1 MQRIID
7 SHCHIWDPSVQPLS
21 WLDGTDGSITRRY
34 DMDCFKRAYASYNE
48 QHPDAAVN
56 FIGGVYVEVD
66 TDDTSLEDRLL
77 SENHDP
83 LLLATSMRST
93 VGPAMRM
100 PLYAHGVREPLH
112 TPASPR
118 GRCLQDDFIRGLQLM
133 ADKNMP
139 FDACVRVDE
148 LDDFAQAC
156 EQVPEATVIVDHMGN
171 IFDLHNLESSS
182 DALHRLGELPN
193 VYVKVSGYPTDDPR
207 FVSTLLDLA
216 QAAFSNKRLLYASIG
231 LSLAY
236 TPISTVICQSCS
248 TVSRE
253 TTTSSSIT
261 RGTPIISS
269 KGKYHD
275 LQHPVR
281 RRVLPLHHHHERGW
295 NH

>member
-1 MQRIID
+1 
-7 SHCHIWDPSVQPLS
+7 
-21 WLDGTDGSITRRY
+21 
-34 DMDCFKRAYASYNE
+34 
-48 QHPDAAVN
+48 
-56 FIGGVYVEVD
+56 
-66 TDDTSLEDRLL
+66 
-77 SENHDP
+77 
-83 LLLATSMRST
+83 MRST

-148 LDDFAQAC
+148 LDDLAQAC

-171 IFDLHNLESSS
+171 ISDLHNLESSS

-216 QAAFSNKRLLYASIG
+216 QAAFSSKRLLYASNWPVVG
-231 LSLAY
+231 LYADFDSHLSILLNRFAGDDDFFLNNARNAY
-236 TPISTVICQSCS
+236 HIVERKIS
-248 TVSRE
+248 
-253 TTTSSSIT
+253 
-261 RGTPIISS
+261 
-269 KGKYHD
+269 
-275 LQHPVR
+275 
-281 RRVLPLHHHHERGW
+281 
-295 NH
+295 

>member
-7 SHCHIWDPSVQPLS
+7 SHFHIWDPSVQPLS

-34 DMDCFKRAYASYNE
+34 DMDCLKRAYASYNE
-48 QHPDAAVN
+48 HHPDAAVN

-118 GRCLQDDFIRGLQLM
+118 GRCLQDDFIRGLRLM

-148 LDDFAQAC
+148 LGDLAQVC

-171 IFDLHNLESSS
+171 ISNLQNLESSS

-207 FVSTLLDLA
+207 FVSALLDLA

-261 RGTPIISS
+261 RGTPTISS

-295 NH
+295 DH

>member
-7 SHCHIWDPSVQPLS
+7 SHFHIWDPSVQPLS
-21 WLDGTDGSITRRY
+21 LLDGTDGSITRHY
-34 DMDCFKRAYASYNE
+34 DMDCLKRAYASYNE
-48 QHPDAAVN
+48 QHPGAAVN
-56 FIGGVYVEVD
+56 FIGGMYVEVD

-93 VGPAMRM
+93 VGPAMRV

-112 TPASPR
+112 TPVSPR
-118 GRCLQDDFIRGLQLM
+118 GRCLQDGFIRGLRLM

-148 LDDFAQAC
+148 LGDLAQAC

-207 FVSTLLDLA
+207 FVSALLDLA
-216 QAAFSNKRLLYASIG
+216 QAAFSNKRLLYASNWPVVG
-231 LSLAY
+231 LYADFDSHLSILLNRFAGDDDFFFNNARNAY
-236 TPISTVICQSCS
+236 HIVERKIS
-248 TVSRE
+248 
-253 TTTSSSIT
+253 
-261 RGTPIISS
+261 
-269 KGKYHD
+269 
-275 LQHPVR
+275 
-281 RRVLPLHHHHERGW
+281 
-295 NH
+295 

>member
-7 SHCHIWDPSVQPLS
+7 SHFHIWDPSVQPLS

-34 DMDCFKRAYASYNE
+34 DMDCLKRAYASYNE
-48 QHPDAAVN
+48 HHPDAAVN

-93 VGPAMRM
+93 VGPAMRV

-112 TPASPR
+112 TPTSPR
-118 GRCLQDDFIRGLQLM
+118 GRCLQNEFIRGLQLM

-148 LDDFAQAC
+148 LDDLAQAC

-171 IFDLHNLESSS
+171 ISNLHNLESSS

-193 VYVKVSGYPTDDPR
+193 VYVKVSGYPTDDLR

-216 QAAFSNKRLLYASIG
+216 QAAFSNKRLLYASNWPVVG
-231 LSLAY
+231 LYADFDSHLSILLNRFAGNDDFFLNNARNAY
-236 TPISTVICQSCS
+236 HIV
-248 TVSRE
+248 
-253 TTTSSSIT
+253 
-261 RGTPIISS
+261 
-269 KGKYHD
+269 
-275 LQHPVR
+275 
-281 RRVLPLHHHHERGW
+281 ERKKS
-295 NH
+295 

>member
-7 SHCHIWDPSVQPLS
+7 SHFHIWDPSVQPLS

-34 DMDCFKRAYASYNE
+34 DLDCLKRAYASYNE
-48 QHPDAAVN
+48 QHPAAAVN

-66 TDDTSLEDRLL
+66 TDDTSLDDRLL

-156 EQVPEATVIVDHMGN
+156 AR
-171 IFDLHNLESSS
+171 SSRVETNRGS
-182 DALHRLGELPN
+182 S
-193 VYVKVSGYPTDDPR
+193 VGYPD
-207 FVSTLLDLA
+207 TLTYTFGSSPSLCRASDED
-216 QAAFSNKRLLYASIG
+216 SRL
-231 LSLAY
+231 
-236 TPISTVICQSCS
+236 
-248 TVSRE
+248 
-253 TTTSSSIT
+253 
-261 RGTPIISS
+261 
-269 KGKYHD
+269 
-275 LQHPVR
+275 
-281 RRVLPLHHHHERGW
+281 
-295 NH
+295 

>member
-7 SHCHIWDPSVQPLS
+7 SHFHIWDPSVQPLS

-34 DMDCFKRAYASYNE
+34 DMDCLKRAYASYNE
-48 QHPDAAVN
+48 HHPDAAVN

-118 GRCLQDDFIRGLQLM
+118 GRCLQDDFIRGLRLM

-148 LDDFAQAC
+148 LGDLAQVC

-171 IFDLHNLESSS
+171 ISNLQNLESSS

-207 FVSTLLDLA
+207 FVSALLDLA

-261 RGTPIISS
+261 RGTPTISS

-281 RRVLPLHHHHERGW
+281 RRVLPLHHHHERG
-295 NH
+295 

>member
-7 SHCHIWDPSVQPLS
+7 SHFHIWDPSVQPLS

-34 DMDCFKRAYASYNE
+34 DMDCFKHAYASYNE
-48 QHPDAAVN
+48 HHPDAAVN

-93 VGPAMRM
+93 VGPAMRV

-148 LDDFAQAC
+148 LGDLAQAC
-156 EQVPEATVIVDHMGN
+156 EQVPEAIVIVDHMGN
-171 IFDLHNLESSS
+171 ISDLHNLESSS

-216 QAAFSNKRLLYASIG
+216 QAAFSNKRLLYASNWPVVG
-231 LSLAY
+231 LYADFDSHLSILLNRFAGNDDFFLNNARNAY
-236 TPISTVICQSCS
+236 HIVERKIS
-248 TVSRE
+248 
-253 TTTSSSIT
+253 
-261 RGTPIISS
+261 
-269 KGKYHD
+269 
-275 LQHPVR
+275 
-281 RRVLPLHHHHERGW
+281 
-295 NH
+295 

>member
-1 MQRIID
+1 MQRVID
-7 SHCHIWDPSVQPLS
+7 SHFHIWDPSVQPLS

-34 DMDCFKRAYASYNE
+34 DMDCLKHAYASYNE
-48 QHPDAAVN
+48 HHPDAAVN

-93 VGPAMRM
+93 VGPAMRV

-148 LDDFAQAC
+148 LGDLAQAC
-156 EQVPEATVIVDHMGN
+156 EQVPEAIVIVDHMATYP
-171 IFDLHNLESSS
+171 IFTISNPHPMPCIGSESCQTYTSRYRGIQPMTHDSS
-182 DALHRLGELPN
+182 QPCSISHKPRSLT
-193 VYVKVSGYPTDDPR
+193 SGCCMR
-207 FVSTLLDLA
+207 
-216 QAAFSNKRLLYASIG
+216 RIG
-231 LSLAY
+231 LSSVY
-236 TPISTVICQSCS
+236 TPISTVICQSCL
-248 TVSRE
+248 TVSQGM
-253 TTTSSSIT
+253 TT
-261 RGTPIISS
+261 
-269 KGKYHD
+269 
-275 LQHPVR
+275 
-281 RRVLPLHHHHERGW
+281 LPQ
-295 NH
+295 